1 VDYIKVKSHSGNAG
15 NDLADDIAKSAVIR
29 AESNQNR
36 IVDTSKLSTHRLT
49 FCPFF
54 QSLSWDGHFRKC
66 ISTLMGFINNAE
78 WSLNSHSR
86 KWFDNDGHNTIP
98 FNLANNIRSL
108 DDINDFFVENN
119 SSFIRWDLTWNLCR
133 TLRHHNRFGPEFSRF
148 NSFNIKCL
156 NNYLPTIDN
165 LRKRQPDLYDSTW
178 LCHFCGNHEETLEHM
193 FRCAS
198 IDWSPITNNVI
209 NATNNLTQ
217 RLNINSNLDFN
228 RILSTPTAIQNADL
242 PSPIA
247 SLAAGYM
254 PSYIFAHLRNSEIL
268 HHSTTITTG
277 MIKSTIQSFRQYVW
291 KEQCLRQTN
300 KEQQLDIIKS
310 MKRTYIDN
318 SRRPQ
323 SL

>member
-1 VDYIKVKSHSGNAG
+1 
-15 NDLADDIAKSAVIR
+15 
-29 AESNQNR
+29 
-36 IVDTSKLSTHRLT
+36 
-49 FCPFF
+49 
-54 QSLSWDGHFRKC
+54 
-66 ISTLMGFINNAE
+66 M
-78 WSLNSHSR
+78 
-86 KWFDNDGHNTIP
+86 
-98 FNLANNIRSL
+98 
-108 DDINDFFVENN
+108 
-119 SSFIRWDLTWNLCR
+119 
-133 TLRHHNRFGPEFSRF
+133 RHHNRFGPEFSRF

-156 NNYLPTIDN
+156 NNCLPTIDN

-254 PSYIFAHLRNSEIL
+254 PSYIFARLRTSGVL
-268 HHSTTITTG
+268 HHSTTVATN
-277 MIKSTIQSFRQYVW
+277 MIKTAVHSFRQFVW
-291 KEQCLRQTN
+291 KERCRRQTD
-300 KEQQLDIIKS
+300 KEQQLGITKS
-310 MKRTYIDN
+310 MKRTYTGN
-318 SRRPQ
+318 SRRSQ
-323 SL
+323 SLQTNIVTTTAYHAAKEKWKLATERGLTMMTQVIRLGSHGIDNGWAHYSNINRSLSKFL